1 MKTLKDHVILYDEV
15 CPMCTLYTG
24 AFVKSGMLDGNGRE
38 PYQNIGCKL
47 RGMIDTKRAV
57 NEIALV
63 DRRTGEVFYGVR
75 SLFRVLEHSFPV
87 FRPLFR
93 FRPFAWVMGKIYS
106 FISYN
111 RRVIMPAG
119 GDAARPEHNP
129 SFNLKYRLLYLL
141 FTWLV
146 TATLLYGYSHL
157 LEGVVPASNFYR
169 EFLVC
174 GGQMVWQGLILFFL
188 DREKL
193 WDYLGNMM
201 TISFSGGLL
210 LGLVSLF
217 GGLAD
222 EPLFFAGAFM
232 AVAGLMLLEH
242 IRRMKL
248 LKITWVMTLA
258 WVAYRVLLLFVIL

>member
-15 CPMCTLYTG
+15 CPMCNLYTG
-24 AFVKSGMLDGNGRE
+24 AFIKSGMLDDKGRE
-38 PYQNIGCKL
+38 PYQNMDCRLKGF
-47 RGMIDTKRAV
+47 IDTRRAV

-63 DRRTGEVFYGVR
+63 DRNTGEVFYGVR

-93 FRPFAWVMGKIYS
+93 FRPFAWLMGKIYS

-111 RRVIMPAG
+111 RRVIMPA
-119 GDAARPEHNP
+119 AAEAVSPEHNP

-141 FTWLV
+141 FTWLL
-146 TATLLYGYSHL
+146 TATLLYSYSHL
-157 LEGVVPASNFYR
+157 LQGVVPASNFYR

-174 GGQMVWQGLILFFL
+174 GGQMIWQGLILFFL
-188 DREKL
+188 DRKKV
-193 WDYLGNMM
+193 WDYLGTIM
-201 TISFSGGLL
+201 TISFAGGLL
-210 LGLVSLF
+210 LGLVSLLS
-217 GGLAD
+217 GLVD

-242 IRRMKL
+242 IRRTKL
-248 LKITWVMTLA
+248 LRITWIMTLT
-258 WVAYRVLLLFVIL
+258 WVAYRIILLFIIL